1 MNYIGSKD
9 KLYQGEKQSIPTC
22 CRYLYAL
29 FYLIDIGQG
38 ELNYFTV
45 ITVALSE
52 KYSYI
57 CSVSSGEDTLV
68 LYWR

>member
-1 MNYIGSKD
+1 MRFPCGSKD

-38 ELNYFTV
+38 RIKLFYCDN
-45 ITVALSE
+45 
-52 KYSYI
+52 
-57 CSVSSGEDTLV
+57 SGII
-68 LYWR
+68 